1 MSCVTGHTKADE
13 EHKWCLIIVVVIV
26 CASPSLHADRCGS
39 FVEPKAEYVVDF
51 LLLLSVTRLTKFTS
65 SFCCLLLCWLG
76 LWPSLGRVGS
86 AVFFTGMKEI
96 VVNAFCSSWE

>member
-1 MSCVTGHTKADE
+1 MVLDNSSGDS
-13 EHKWCLIIVVVIV
+13 V

-65 SFCCLLLCWLG
+65 SFCSLLLCWL
-76 LWPSLGRVGS
+76 WPLAIIGPGR
-86 AVFFTGMKEI
+86 
-96 VVNAFCSSWE
+96 